1 MNFDIGAITP
11 SLGFLMQGLRY
22 SVQLTLVATAVG
34 IGFGTLLAL
43 ARLSNRPRWPA
54 RPNTR

>member
-1 MNFDIGAITP
+1 MNFDMGAITP

-43 ARLSNRPRWPA
+43 ARLSPLR
-54 RPNTR
+54 